1 MEKEKTLETLH
12 NLAEQGYG
20 DDTIWETIDRLEN
33 ESDAEE
39 IESLKRLARELRRQ
53 QAAVMTDTETFLK
66 ELEKFMACIPPF
78 AEEDIKYIELNP
90 SLSIFDKW
98 QLKRRIR
105 KNINRQAAEEVKP

>member
-20 DDTIWETIDRLEN
+20 NDTIWEVIDRLEN
-33 ESDAEE
+33 ESDAKK
-39 IESLKRLARELRRQ
+39 IIIRTSFTSLKE
-53 QAAVMTDTETFLK
+53 F
-66 ELEKFMACIPPF
+66 EKFFACIPPF
-78 AEEDIKYIELNP
+78 TEEDIKYIDLNP
-90 SLSIFDKW
+90 SLNIFDKW